1 MKVKRGDLVK
11 VKNWT
16 DSSAEYVYGIVLGYV
31 PPVRCADEQILHE
44 WPSDDRMM
52 MNAQEAEVSIQIAG
66 NQYYFYEVEVLE
78 VLSSGSLHSH
88 DKDSLTFT
96 PRSDIVGL

>member
-16 DSSAEYVYGIVLGYV
+16 DSSEEYMYGIVLGYV
-31 PPVRCADEQILHE
+31 PPVRYADEQILHE

-52 MNAQEAEVSIQIAG
+52 MDSKDAEVSIQIAG
-66 NQYYFYEVEVLE
+66 GQYYFYEVEVLE
-78 VLSSGSLHSH
+78 VLSSSSLLSL
-88 DKDSLTFT
+88 DKIDLTFEPT
-96 PRSDIVGL
+96 SSIIDS